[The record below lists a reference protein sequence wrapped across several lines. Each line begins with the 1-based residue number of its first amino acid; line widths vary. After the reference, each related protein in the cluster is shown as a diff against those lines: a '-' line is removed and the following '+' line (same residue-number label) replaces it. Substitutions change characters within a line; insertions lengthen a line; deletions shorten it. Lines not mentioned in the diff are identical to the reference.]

1 MSSSVRVIV
10 AGAIAQYPMG
20 GMTWHY
26 LQYVLGLARLGHDVF
41 YVEDTGAGSYD
52 PTRGGVSKE
61 CDFSVNYLA
70 EVMGRFGLANRWAYR
85 FGPRAQWY
93 GLSDER
99 RNGVLRSADLLLNI
113 SGMLERPEEYRC
125 VRRLAYVDTDP
136 VFNQIKL
143 LQGNERF
150 AALVDA
156 HDVHFTFGEGTPGRL
171 PPTGHR
177 WRPTRQPVVLSEWE
191 AGSAPRRDVFTT
203 VMNWSAS
210 KHPPVYDGMT
220 YGQKDVEFLRFIDLP
235 EHSAAELEI
244 VMNVGKRRRA
254 PLDLIRSKGWR
265 VVDAERACVDLD
277 SYRDYI
283 RSSAAEW
290 SMAKNGYVQG
300 QPGWFSERSACYLAA
315 GRPVVVQ
322 DTGLRGILPVGT
334 GVVTFTC
341 LEEAAEAIR
350 SVRADCARHAGAARE
365 IAGEYF
371 DSDKVL
377 TRLVE
382 EAMHGAEPS
391 RSGATLTGPE
401 MAVASPD
408 GRETDA

>member
-1 MSSSVRVIV
+1 
-10 AGAIAQYPMG
+10 
-20 GMTWHY
+20 
-26 LQYVLGLARLGHDVF
+26 
-41 YVEDTGAGSYD
+41 
-52 PTRGGVSKE
+52 
-61 CDFSVNYLA
+61 
-70 EVMGRFGLANRWAYR
+70 
-85 FGPRAQWY
+85 
-93 GLSDER
+93 
-99 RNGVLRSADLLLNI
+99 
-113 SGMLERPEEYRC
+113 
-125 VRRLAYVDTDP
+125 
-136 VFNQIKL
+136 
-143 LQGNERF
+143 
-150 AALVDA
+150 
-156 HDVHFTFGEGTPGRL
+156 
-171 PPTGHR
+171 
-177 WRPTRQPVVLSEWE
+177 VVLSEWD

-290 SMAKNGYVQG
+290 SVAKNGYVQG

-350 SVRADCARHAGAARE
+350 SIRADHARHGRAARE

-391 RSGATLTGPE
+391 RSGATLTGSE